1 MRIKVPL
8 YAVKGILCALPI
20 SLALAVLVL
29 GGVRLYVEHVTYP
42 AYLETAEIGIGSVGT
57 APLEDTPRPT
67 SLAEIRQYDRFAPV
81 VLHYKAA
88 ERVGGRQYYIL
99 TLPSGETVIGHM
111 TGSTD
116 ITPAGTTESGEPLY
130 QLPIARWDTVEVPQG
145 EQGFGAGLYD
155 DDTHFV
161 ECAGEKPM
169 TVGDLMEQ
177 NSLYRFFSWA
187 FALLFLV
194 LYAVFATHF
203 RRRAAAKTAKQQGR
217 Q

>member
-8 YAVKGILCALPI
+8 YAVKGFLCALPI

-42 AYLETAEIGIGSVGT
+42 AYLETAEIGPGSVGT

-99 TLPSGETVIGHM
+99 TLPSGEAVIGHM

-130 QLPIARWDTVEVPQG
+130 QLPIARWGT
-145 EQGFGAGLYD
+145 GLW
-155 DDTHFV
+155 
-161 ECAGEKPM
+161 GR
-169 TVGDLMEQ
+169 
-177 NSLYRFFSWA
+177 SL
-187 FALLFLV
+187 
-194 LYAVFATHF
+194 
-203 RRRAAAKTAKQQGR
+203 
-217 Q
+217 